1 LIEKREGRRFNVDWA
16 IKVEEKE
23 GDGFS
28 EEGVLQ
34 NISSGGALVFL
45 NKPLAVGTRI
55 DVHIKLP
62 FKKNNWMK
70 YSALVIRVTKE
81 KTRFAAAVKFEGAK
95 PMFAR

>member
-1 LIEKREGRRFNVDWA
+1 MIERREGRRFQVDWA
-16 IKVEEKE
+16 IKVERSE

-28 EEGVLQ
+28 EEGVLL

-45 NKPLAVGTRI
+45 TKPLSVGTRL

-70 YSALVIRVTKE
+70 YSASVIRVKKE
-81 KTRFAAAVKFEGAK
+81 KTRFAAAVKFEGAR
-95 PMFAR
+95 PVFAT

>member
-1 LIEKREGRRFNVDWA
+1 MIERRQGRRFQVDWA
-16 IKVEEKE
+16 IKVEEQE
-23 GDGFS
+23 GKGFS

-45 NKPLAVGTRI
+45 SKPLTVGTRL

-70 YSALVIRVTKE
+70 YSAFVIRVKKE
-81 KTRFAAAVKFEGAK
+81 KTSFAAAVKFEGAK
-95 PMFAR
+95 PAFAT

>member
-1 LIEKREGRRFNVDWA
+1 MIERRQGRRFQVDWA
-16 IKVEEKE
+16 IKVEQRE

-45 NKPLAVGTRI
+45 SKPLTVGARL

-70 YSALVIRVTKE
+70 YSASVIRVKKE

-95 PMFAR
+95 PVFAT

>member
-1 LIEKREGRRFNVDWA
+1 MIERREGRRFQVDWV
-16 IKVEEKE
+16 IKVEANEE
-23 GDGFS
+23 EGFS

-45 NKPLAVGTRI
+45 SKPLAVGTKLN
-55 DVHIKLP
+55 VHIKLP

-70 YSALVIRVTKE
+70 YSAFVIRINKE

-95 PMFAR
+95 PVFAT

>member
-1 LIEKREGRRFNVDWA
+1 MIERRQGRRFQVDWA

-45 NKPLAVGTRI
+45 TKPLSVGTRL

-62 FKKNNWMK
+62 FKKNYWMK
-70 YSALVIRVTKE
+70 YSASVIRVKKE
-81 KTRFAAAVKFEGAK
+81 KARFVAAVKFEGAK
-95 PMFAR
+95 PVFAT